1 MLYNLVGLK
10 EEVVKMSVRIAPNP
24 FTPKSGMEPRFF
36 AGRDKEI
43 NLFHKKLTEAKHKRY
58 DHFCILG
65 EWGIGKTAL
74 LKEFKKI
81 SQTKKIP
88 ATYVS
93 IREFQEGDKFLNATE
108 HLITY
113 IPRSLPLRFE
123 ALTNFKNFLSGVG
136 ITFPFIGGGVELKEK
151 QLSGDPQVLL
161 LDALVRLWRDL
172 KQETDVVVVLLD
184 DVQNYKPISG
194 FLTILKNV
202 LSDDEIQKNTG
213 YLFILTSTNTGWEEF
228 LKRHHPI
235 GRFFTPVVTLH
246 NLSEEETIS
255 LVERSLESTG
265 VTISKSILK
274 KVYEYTEGHPYELQI
289 LCSYLY
295 ENQIG
300 RKINARS
307 WDTSLN
313 LTLEYLGQ
321 ILLATLIQGTSQREQ
336 QLLKVLASSDSPL
349 EWKTITSLIKGTYK
363 TFPAQSVGKFL
374 SRLLEKGLI
383 QQPKRGIYKLPD
395 RMFREYILRL
405 E

>member
-1 MLYNLVGLK
+1 
-10 EEVVKMSVRIAPNP
+10 MSSRIPPNP

-43 NLFHKKLTEAKHKRY
+43 NLFHRKLGEAKHKRY

-81 SQTKKIP
+81 AQTKKIP

-93 IREFQEGDKFLNATE
+93 IREFQEGDRFLNATE
-108 HLITY
+108 HLITHV
-113 IPRSLPLRFE
+113 PRSLPLRFE

-136 ITFPFIGGGVELKEK
+136 ITLPFIGGGIEIKDK

-172 KQETDVVVVLLD
+172 KQETDVAVVLLD

-235 GRFFTPVVTLH
+235 GRFFTPVATLH
-246 NLSEEETIS
+246 NLSQEETIS
-255 LVERSLESTG
+255 LVEKSLESTG
-265 VTISKSILK
+265 ITISRSILK
-274 KVYEYTEGHPYELQI
+274 KIYEYTEGHPYELQI

-300 RKINARS
+300 KKITTRS
-307 WDTSLN
+307 WDTSLT
-313 LTLEYLGQ
+313 LTLESIGQ
-321 ILLATLIQGTSQREQ
+321 ILLDTLIQGASEREQ
-336 QLLKVLASSDSPL
+336 QLLKVLASSESSL
-349 EWKTITSLIKGTYK
+349 EWKAITSLVKEAYK

-374 SRLLEKGLI
+374 FRLLEKGLI